1 MKKYFLLF
9 LIAAVAGCSTDITKI
24 DQYLAPERPQ
34 ENLEGASAEELYKKA
49 SKAMNYSYDE
59 AIRYF
64 EALEA
69 QYPYGRY
76 AEQAQI
82 ETAYAYYKKDDK
94 ENALVAIDR
103 FIRLHP
109 THPNLDYA
117 LYLKGLIYFQNTMDI
132 LSKVSGQD
140 MAERDPKMLED
151 AFTIFRELVSRF
163 PGSKYTEDAKQR
175 MRFLANKLA
184 EHEMAVAHYYMKRG
198 AYLAAV
204 NRCQYVL
211 EHYPT
216 SPETK
221 NALKVMAEA
230 YEKLGM
236 ENEKKQTLR
245 VLAENFPND
254 QKEPKNKQRHSW
266 WRIF

>member
-1 MKKYFLLF
+1 MKKYVIFLL
-9 LIAAVAGCSTDITKI
+9 IGMAAGCSTDITKL
-24 DQYLAPERPQ
+24 DKYLAPDRPQ
-34 ENLEGASAEELYKKA
+34 ENTEGASAEELYKKA
-49 SKAMNYSYDE
+49 TKAMNFSYDE

-117 LYLKGLIYFQNTMDI
+117 LYLKGLIYFKNTMDI
-132 LSKVSGQD
+132 LSKISGQD

-151 AFTIFRELVSRF
+151 AFAIFKELVTRF
-163 PGSKYTEDAKQR
+163 PGSKYAEDSRQR

-184 EHEMAVAHYYMKRG
+184 EHEIAVAHYYMKRG

-204 NRCQYVL
+204 NRCRYVL

-221 NALKVMAEA
+221 NALGIMVDA
-230 YEKLGM
+230 YGKLGM
-236 ENEKKQTLR
+236 EEERKQTLK
-245 VLAENFPND
+245 VLAENFPAD
-254 QKEPKNKQRHSW
+254 KQAAPQEKRTAW

>member
-1 MKKYFLLF
+1 
-9 LIAAVAGCSTDITKI
+9 VAGCSTDITKL
-24 DQYLAPERPQ
+24 DKYFAPDRPQ
-34 ENLEGASAEELYKKA
+34 ENLEGASAEVLYKKA
-49 SKAMNYSYDE
+49 TKAMNYSYDE

-82 ETAYAYYKKDDK
+82 ETAYAYYKKGDK
-94 ENALVAIDR
+94 ENALVGIDR

-132 LSKVSGQD
+132 LSKISGQD

-151 AFTIFRELVSRF
+151 AFSIFKELVTRF
-163 PGSKYTEDAKQR
+163 PGSKYAEDARQR

-184 EHEMAVAHYYMKRG
+184 EHEMAVAYYYMKRG
-198 AYLAAV
+198 AYLAAI

-211 EHYPT
+211 EQYPT
-216 SPETK
+216 SPEIK
-221 NALKVMAEA
+221 NALTVMTDA
-230 YEKLGM
+230 YGRLGM
-236 ENEKKQTLR
+236 DEEKKQTMK

-254 QKEPKNKQRHSW
+254 QGQQSKEKQAKAKAW
-266 WRIF
+266 WHVF